1 MKTKS
6 ISPWNLKV
14 GQKLIQRDY
23 SNQER
28 ANKILSIKKETG
40 RFTGK
45 SLWRVFT
52 DAVDKPWSTFHA
64 RLNVLTTD
72 KATIKID

>member
-6 ISPWNLKV
+6 VMPWNLKV
-14 GQKLIQRDY
+14 GQRLMQFDCLG
-23 SNQER
+23 QLR
-28 ANKILSIKKETG
+28 ANKILSIQKKTG

-45 SLWRVFT
+45 SMWRVFT
-52 DAVDKPWSTFHA
+52 DAVDNPLSTFHA
-64 RLNVLTTD
+64 RLNALPTD